1 MAPRSA
7 DEEPR
12 ANSVPPTSGTRDVEK
27 TRVLV
32 VGDDAAAVDAVV
44 AMLGPQVAA
53 VGCTSARRA
62 LELCQR
68 EAFDVVCAD
77 ADMASMSATE
87 LFRRLTAVLGHVG
100 YLMLV
105 SPAGYARGGADG
117 RWHVVFKPV
126 DAGRLAG
133 AVAQLARLSQMRR
146 SVASISHLRR
156 SGS

>member
-1 MAPRSA
+1 MASRSA
-7 DEEPR
+7 DDEPR
-12 ANSVPPTSGTRDVEK
+12 AQSTPPTSGTRAVDK

-32 VGDDAAAVDAVV
+32 VGDDERTVAEVV
-44 AMLGPQVAA
+44 AMLGAQVEA
-53 VGCTSARRA
+53 VSCASGRRA

-68 EAFDVVCAD
+68 ESFHVVCAD
-77 ADMASMSATE
+77 ADMTSMSATE
-87 LFRRLTAVLGHVG
+87 LFRRLTGVLGHVG

-105 SPAGYARGGADG
+105 SPAGYARGGSDG

-126 DAGRLAG
+126 DAGRLAS
-133 AVAQLARLSQMRR
+133 AVTQLARLSQMRR